1 MKLYFNDQAF
11 SFELLR
17 AVSYSRYHGASIG
30 EALATA
36 ARIKE
41 GDFNSWYEEFS
52 KTADKTALR
61 AEKCLEGKHKTSAK
75 EAFLR
80 AAPGC

>member
-61 AEKCLEGKHKTSAK
+61 ARSVWK
-75 EAFLR
+75 ESIKLVLKKLF
-80 AAPGC
+80 